1 MKHDFWHERWQQNQ
15 IGFHRDEINPYLQQ
29 QWSTLAV
36 LPDCRVLVPMC
47 GKSNDIVWLLNQGY
61 QVVGVELSPL
71 AVEAFFSEN
80 NLQPSTRPQGDFLLS
95 EINGLQ
101 ILCGDFF
108 TLRSEDV
115 GKIDAVY
122 DRAALVALPEQMR
135 IDYVAR
141 MSTLLTTGAEILLI
155 GFEYLQHEMS
165 GPPFSVTPIEVAQL
179 YRNWCTIEL
188 LVDDDALEKELPL
201 KNRGLSQ
208 LREQVYRLA
217 VN

>member
-1 MKHDFWHERWQQNQ
+1 MKHEFWHERWQLNQ
-15 IGFHRDEINPYLQQ
+15 IGFHRDEINPYLQR
-29 QWSTLAV
+29 QWSKLAV
-36 LPDCRVLVPMC
+36 VSGCRVLVPMC
-47 GKSNDIVWLLNQGY
+47 GKSNDILWLLNQGY
-61 QVVGVELSPL
+61 QVIGVELSSL

-80 NLQPSTRPQGDFLLS
+80 NLQPNTRQQGDFLLS

-108 TLRSEDV
+108 ALRSEDV

-122 DRAALVALPEQMR
+122 DRAALVALPQQMR
-135 IDYVAR
+135 IDYVER
-141 MSTLLTTGAEILLI
+141 MSALLNKGSKILLI

-165 GPPFSVTPIEVAQL
+165 GPPFSVAPTEVAQL
-179 YRNWCTIEL
+179 YRNWCDIEL
-188 LVDDDALEKELPL
+188 LVDDDALEKELQL